1 MAIWCIYFMSVP
13 TSILGILSRS
23 NSSIDSS
30 WMAPLMPYVI
40 MMRGLTWFVVV
51 VDFVLWWVQEVLF
64 IVCVCDPVVCE
75 WRCYAWKEWSP
86 QGTVRE

>member
-30 WMAPLMPYVI
+30 WMAPLMPSVI

-51 VDFVLWWVQEVLF
+51 VDFCFMVGARGFVYC
-64 IVCVCDPVVCE
+64 CVCDPVVCE

>member
-30 WMAPLMPYVI
+30 WMAPLMPSVI

-64 IVCVCDPVVCE
+64 IVVCVTRWFVSGDVMHG
-75 WRCYAWKEWSP
+75 RSGLRKAL
-86 QGTVRE
+86 